1 MKRIKVFVFFSVINL
16 FVILFSLLLG
26 SCQEK
31 TIAEEVKV
39 SNQFMSSLKQSIPTL
54 MSSKIVVGISEKR
67 KKSLSLVGN
76 KKELKVVYID
86 FPNDTPEYYRKDVKE
101 LNTLDDMLR
110 LSHHTAAEFT
120 LEKNENVR
128 DSIYLSET
136 VAKEQLYPLVE
147 KSKIYLL
154 SKGFS
159 EKDIEDM
166 LKENNADETE
176 LVSFVL
182 ALTEKEN
189 KENSQM
195 EIMSSFLNNPLP
207 FVTSAKAYP
216 TINWNK
222 AGNCAIKALG
232 VDIFYGLTQS
242 NLKTWS
248 VAMMKRAFKT
258 VAKKVIGP
266 IGVIICIGEFSH
278 CYFM

>member
-54 MSSKIVVGISEKR
+54 MSSKIVVDISEKR
-67 KKSLSLVGN
+67 KKSLSLVGD

-128 DSIYLSET
+128 DSIYFQ
-136 VAKEQLYPLVE
+136 KQLL
-147 KSKIYLL
+147 KNNCILL
-154 SKGFS
+154 
-159 EKDIEDM
+159 
-166 LKENNADETE
+166 LKR
-176 LVSFVL
+176 V
-182 ALTEKEN
+182 K
-189 KENSQM
+189 
-195 EIMSSFLNNPLP
+195 
-207 FVTSAKAYP
+207 Y
-216 TINWNK
+216 
-222 AGNCAIKALG
+222 
-232 VDIFYGLTQS
+232 IFY
-242 NLKTWS
+242 LKDFR
-248 VAMMKRAFKT
+248 KR
-258 VAKKVIGP
+258 I
-266 IGVIICIGEFSH
+266 
-278 CYFM
+278 